1 MMTPSTPLTPLRTLA
16 LVAAMTC
23 CGAALP
29 TSAFAQTSS
38 ATADKATGE
47 APLSGQAWKLADQ
60 AYKHYQAGRFAQA
73 ATAAAGAVRL
83 RPDVLR
89 LRMLLVY
96 SLQRAGKLDEARK
109 AVDDALKYGFNAPA
123 LRDANTNLAQ
133 AQASGP
139 PPTEAYRR
147 GFPIATQAYT
157 EYNAQQYA
165 ESAAHAEQAFRIDP
179 SQGAWA
185 LLWIGALE
193 AQEKL
198 DDGVA
203 AANAA
208 ISLGAPNTSDLKA
221 RIQVLRA
228 RKAVEPASQGYQ
240 AIIDNQPKQA
250 IPFAREAVGLA
261 PEDDSYRLLLISA
274 LMLDNQLQEA
284 EDAASEALKQND
296 ENTVALEMRGYLR
309 QLQGKKALADADF
322 DEAIK
327 QDWLDEGQVRNVRL
341 IAADAALAGGDHARA
356 IALLAPLS
364 DKDDAVKSR
373 LKLARS
379 SKRPPPTLTQVNFP
393 APIQDPRETPYG
405 TVYELLPYDTVGYG
419 GPSAQ
424 AYAAYDRE
432 DYQEAIKQARRAVE
446 LDPKS
451 PIYQSLLT
459 TALAAGNST
468 QAKEASERI
477 EKALAEKPGDPDLL
491 IQRGYLRQRIGEPAL
506 AVEDFQAARASG
518 KASPDVVLAEGYALS
533 AAGRKADAEATF
545 RKAIDDYDAKRL
557 SLTPEQLYDT
567 RGAIADVS
575 RQWGA
580 TVSVGYRGA
589 RPAGG
594 SLGGAAISVP
604 GNAVFSTA
612 EVFWRPRGWLNSN
625 DRAFEVYGQLTN
637 TLYDAGGRTIAQSG
651 LDPCSQAP
659 INIDPTSNRG
669 SAGFPTTV
677 GILGVRFTPSTEL
690 GLTFGLE
697 RQFLLGSATRSGTF
711 QPKRQDLQCTLN
723 QNNQTANY
731 HANAGNGGWQAY
743 ATYGYYIG
751 SELRMDQPSWFT
763 LESYVQAGY
772 SWQDLPSD
780 LWLTDNTTGAAT
792 TSTSG
797 KVKRR
802 QYFAAFE
809 VRAGQSFRMDQIS
822 EHLVLYPYVVL
833 AGDWLKN
840 ADSVEG
846 LAINDQGTP
855 PQAVNSYDLL
865 GNSSSWSLGAG
876 VGFNVRYYFRSDHY
890 NTARSYVDFATQY
903 RFNIG
908 GGQADRAKGLFL
920 TFTLSY

>member
-1 MMTPSTPLTPLRTLA
+1 MMPPFRTLL
-16 LVAAMTC
+16 LVTAMACCWPASAAM
-23 CGAALP
+23 
-29 TSAFAQTSS
+29 AQ
-38 ATADKATGE
+38 ATAHAVKPSGE

-60 AYKHYQAGRFAQA
+60 AYKHYQAGRFEQA
-73 ATAAAGAVRL
+73 ATAAAAAVRL

-89 LRMLLVY
+89 LRMLLIY
-96 SLQRAGKLDEARK
+96 SLQRAGKIDDAHK
-109 AVDDALKYGFNAPA
+109 AVDSALKYGFDTPA
-123 LRDANTNLAQ
+123 LRDANTNLSGAQ
-133 AQASGP
+133 AGGP

-147 GFPIATQAYT
+147 AFPIATQAYS
-157 EYNAQQYA
+157 EYNAQQYVEA
-165 ESAAHAEQAFRIDP
+165 STHAEQAFRIDP
-179 SQGAWA
+179 SRGEWA
-185 LLWIGALE
+185 LLWIAGLE
-193 AQEKL
+193 SQEKF
-198 DDGVA
+198 DAGVSA
-203 AANAA
+203 AETAM
-208 ISLGAPNTSDLKA
+208 SLGAPNTSDLKA

-228 RKAVEPASQGYQ
+228 RMAVDPASAGYQ
-240 AIIDNQPKQA
+240 AIIDNKPKDA
-250 IPFAREAVGLA
+250 IPLAQEAVRLA

-274 LMLDNQLQEA
+274 FMLDNQLPEA
-284 EDAASEALKQND
+284 EDAASNALTQND

-309 QLQGKKALADADF
+309 QLQGKKTLADADF

-327 QDWLDEGQVRNVRL
+327 QDWLDDGQVRNVRL
-341 IAADAALAGGDHARA
+341 IAADAALAAGDHARA
-356 IALLAPLS
+356 IALVAPL
-364 DKDDAVKSR
+364 DAKDDAVKKR

-379 SKRPPPTLTQVNFP
+379 GARAPKALTQINFP

-459 TALAAGNST
+459 TTLAAGDSAQT
-468 QAKEASERI
+468 KEAGERI

-491 IQRGYLRQRIGEPAL
+491 IQRGYLRQRINEPAL
-506 AVEDFQAARASG
+506 AVDDFRAARATG

-533 AAGRKADAEATF
+533 AAGQKAEAETTF
-545 RKAIDDYDAKRL
+545 RQAIDDYDAKRL
-557 SLTPEQLYDT
+557 SLTPEQLLDT
-567 RGAIADVS
+567 RSAIADVS

-612 EVFWRPRGWLNSN
+612 EVFWRPRGWLNAN
-625 DRAFEVYGQLTN
+625 NHAFEVYGQLSN
-637 TLYDAGGRTIAQSG
+637 TLYDAGGNTIAQTG

-669 SAGFPTTV
+669 SSGFPTTV
-677 GILGVRFTPSTEL
+677 GILGMRFTPSTDL

-711 QPKRQDLQCTLN
+711 QPLRQDLQCALN
-723 QNNQTANY
+723 QRNQTANY
-731 HANAGNGGWQAY
+731 HSNAGNGGWQAY
-743 ATYGYYIG
+743 ATYGHYIG
-751 SELRMDQPSWFT
+751 SELRMDRPSWFT

-780 LWLTDNTTGAAT
+780 LWLTNNDTGATDAR
-792 TSTSG
+792 TSG

-809 VRAGQSFRMDQIS
+809 VRAGQSFRMDQID

-833 AGDWLKN
+833 GGDWLKN
-840 ADSVEG
+840 ADRVEG
-846 LAINDQGTP
+846 LPINGVDD
-855 PQAVNSYDLL
+855 YELL

-908 GGQADRAKGLFL
+908 GGQADRAKGLFM